1 MRRTMSA
8 AFGLALLLAAVA
20 PAAAQKS
27 NDTIRIGMA
36 GPLTTLST
44 YHDSSA
50 ASAFLG
56 HGLFDTAIGYNERVN
71 RYEPLLAKSWR
82 RIDERILELEIRNDV
97 KWHDGTSLDADDVF
111 YTYDWLSNA
120 DTRLHLQ
127 HQWGWIDHVEKL
139 GRTKLRLIAK
149 QATPF
154 DLARLAFVTP
164 IVPEH
169 KHGQLLGERY
179 FFGRNP
185 IGTGPYRLT
194 KFEQGE
200 VVLAS
205 TSTYRHGGEAKP
217 VPRIAQVRLHADWK
231 FEDRVAEFRAG
242 ALDLLLDADPAIAES
257 LVRERGARIT
267 PVRGHGMLVL
277 AYDTR
282 TKNRPLADLNIRR
295 ALDLAIDRT
304 ELRPFMS
311 EDARAPTA
319 LCWPE
324 QAGCGTAPALSI
336 PDLGAARA
344 LLAQAGGQ
352 IALTLTALGP
362 QAAAQ
367 AEVIARQWQRLGI
380 TVRIDNVPYEEFYMR
395 VRDRTIDA
403 TLFPW
408 HAGVMPDVQDTMHT
422 YFAPGFWDL
431 HEDPALHALA
441 AASESTMD
449 DAARR
454 GLVGKA
460 FTHAA
465 ANNYFAPLA
474 ALPSL
479 ALHGTDVAIDARGR
493 YDIHGFTILNLS
505 WR

>member
-367 AEVIARQWQRLGI
+367 AEVIARQ
-380 TVRIDNVPYEEFYMR
+380 
-395 VRDRTIDA
+395 
-403 TLFPW
+403 
-408 HAGVMPDVQDTMHT
+408 
-422 YFAPGFWDL
+422 
-431 HEDPALHALA
+431 
-441 AASESTMD
+441 
-449 DAARR
+449 
-454 GLVGKA
+454 
-460 FTHAA
+460 
-465 ANNYFAPLA
+465 
-474 ALPSL
+474 
-479 ALHGTDVAIDARGR
+479 
-493 YDIHGFTILNLS
+493 
-505 WR
+505 